1 MLDHNICCLHGAL
14 EIGASQSKQKT
25 RTLTLTEVWHSYY
38 DPMRAQDSDRPD
50 QSEAIWQVMTMGHI
64 SRAHICHI
72 AMLCPSDGQLWAHC
86 PGIFKF
92 KITKWTIL
100 AVLAS
105 GVYWVR
111 VAWWA
116 SDDNNNNLSPG
127 MHSTPRPSPP
137 CLSLVSQKKWGFPIG
152 HLRIVHNL
160 IIGFTFMCTAE
171 NLQQIWSK
179 FCKNKN
185 MTLPFC

>member
-1 MLDHNICCLHGAL
+1 MGGWVKTGINKTLDFKLLSSSSNNFYCTFLEDIENLFTKVLMITDSFLLVIKFKIMLPITLVPIRPRHLKLNVTCYNICCLHGAL

-38 DPMRAQDSDRPD
+38 DPMRAQDIDRPD
-50 QSEAIWQVMTMGHI
+50 QSEAIWHVMTMGHI
-64 SRAHICHI
+64 SRVHICHS

-111 VAWWA
+111 VACW
-116 SDDNNNNLSPG
+116 
-127 MHSTPRPSPP
+127 
-137 CLSLVSQKKWGFPIG
+137 
-152 HLRIVHNL
+152 
-160 IIGFTFMCTAE
+160 
-171 NLQQIWSK
+171 
-179 FCKNKN
+179 
-185 MTLPFC
+185 